1 MKFCTLDPILYYCP
15 LERSCEEKPTYD
27 WLKHITH
34 IKSAATST
42 PAQTHRGLTVN
53 KNLKSDKAKIMLRK
67 IFRALALLHSLLQ
80 ISHCLK

>member
-1 MKFCTLDPILYYCP
+1 MIGLN
-15 LERSCEEKPTYD
+15 
-27 WLKHITH
+27 ITH
-34 IKSAATST
+34 IKSAATSI

>member
-1 MKFCTLDPILYYCP
+1 MIGLD
-15 LERSCEEKPTYD
+15 
-27 WLKHITH
+27 ITH